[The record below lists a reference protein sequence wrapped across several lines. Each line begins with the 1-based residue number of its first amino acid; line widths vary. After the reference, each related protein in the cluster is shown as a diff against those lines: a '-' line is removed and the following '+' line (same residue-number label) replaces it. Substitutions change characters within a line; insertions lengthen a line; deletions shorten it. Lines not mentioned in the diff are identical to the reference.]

1 MSCIPPTRKCA
12 PATVSGNTDLA
23 ALVRLYR
30 IHNRPNSEREIE
42 FFRKM
47 PSLELAVHHAALA
60 TDSRG
65 KRYGHQ
71 CRITQ
76 ASLKRAKQIL
86 SQSFHKIE
94 KCCSFHE
101 LHSLLTETLGAVRGL
116 GELYIYDTAFRLGA
130 FRRLA
135 PEFVYL
141 HRGTR
146 TGAQALGLE
155 TSGSHLAVD
164 DLPKPL
170 RSLAPHELEDFL
182 CIYKGHFSK

>member
-1 MSCIPPTRKCA
+1 
-12 PATVSGNTDLA
+12 
-23 ALVRLYR
+23 
-30 IHNRPNSEREIE
+30 
-42 FFRKM
+42 M

-71 CRITQ
+71 CLIPQ
-76 ASLKRAKQIL
+76 ASLNSAKRIL
-86 SQSFHKIE
+86 SQSLHQIE
-94 KCCSFHE
+94 KCSSFHE
-101 LHSLLTETLGAVRGL
+101 LHSWLTEVLGVVHGL

-146 TGAQALGLE
+146 AGAQALGLG
-155 TSGSHLAVD
+155 TSGGYLTVS
-164 DLPKPL
+164 DLPRSM
-170 RSLAPHELEDFL
+170 RSLAPHEMEDFL
-182 CIYKGHFSK
+182 CIYKGHFTK